1 MINDNFEFSDIDSS
15 EFYVPKPR
23 QKCERCKRPVS
34 VCICCSLPK
43 HPYDLKLS
51 KLILL
56 QHPDEKKR
64 SLNTSAIIEACLSQK
79 SYSIYKGRQFNCN
92 KTFEALHNMI
102 NESQNTFILYPSKDA
117 ISLEEMIKKGGSD
130 TCYNIIL
137 LDGTWRQTK
146 FMYAHTNFVQKLPKV
161 KINSS
166 TVSEYLIRQQPTDQC
181 LCTVECAAISLS
193 VVEDNPFIQEM
204 MVKPLRTLC
213 EIQLKNGAVI
223 KHTKAGR
230 KF

>member
-1 MINDNFEFSDIDSS
+1 MNDQFEFSDIDSS
-15 EFYVPKPR
+15 EFHVPRPR
-23 QKCERCKRPVS
+23 HTCERCKRPVS

-43 HPYDLKLS
+43 VPYELKLS

-64 SLNTSAIIEACLSQK
+64 PLNTSAIIEACLSPE
-79 SYSIYKGRQFNCN
+79 SFSIYKGTQFNCD
-92 KTFEALHNMI
+92 KTYKALHDMI
-102 NESQNTFILYPSKDA
+102 NESPQNTFILYPSKDA
-117 ISLEEMIKKGGSD
+117 VSLEEMIKKGGSD

-146 FMYAHTNFVQKLPKV
+146 FMYVHTDFVKKLPKV
-161 KINSS
+161 KISSS
-166 TVSEYLIRQQPTDQC
+166 TVTDYLIRQQPTDQC

-193 VVEDNPFIQEM
+193 VVEGDPFIQEM

-223 KHTKAGR
+223 KHTKTGR